1 MQTRYKF
8 IVPPSLQSKKIKCM
22 ASTEKIAIPSSEPD
36 HVVQIPLSTDYV
48 KKLDVKVRERYLWKI
63 STIGIDPIL
72 IDGKHFEPDC
82 LQSVE
87 STALLCYLVLETSY

>member
-1 MQTRYKF
+1 
-8 IVPPSLQSKKIKCM
+8 M
-22 ASTEKIAIPSSEPD
+22 ASIEKKSYFLRLNQTMSSKF
-36 HVVQIPLSTDYV
+36 HCPLITL
-48 KKLDVKVRERYLWKI
+48 KKLDVKVRERYLWKV

-72 IDGKHFEPDC
+72 IDGKRFEPDC

>member
-48 KKLDVKVRERYLWKI
+48 KKLDVKVRERVEI

-72 IDGKHFEPDC
+72 IDGKRFEPDC